1 MTISIRI
8 GERLPKINL
17 KQTTSQGIQ
26 DIDTESFFKGRTV
39 ALFAIPGAFTP
50 TCSTIHMPG
59 FTQNMDAF
67 KDKGVAVACL
77 SVNDPFV
84 MAMWAK
90 ETGGEGVLTFLSDGN
105 AEFAKATGLDVDL
118 SVAGLGIRNRR
129 FSMLVEN
136 GVVRTINIE
145 EAPGKAELSSAE
157 TLICQL

>member
-67 KDKGVAVACL
+67 KDKGVTVACL

-84 MAMWAK
+84 MEAWGKTTNAHRDIA
-90 ETGGEGVLTFLSDGN
+90 LIADGN
-105 AEFAKATGLDVDL
+105 GDFTKAIGLILDG
-118 SVAGLGIRNRR
+118 SSFGLGLRSLRY
-129 FSMLVEN
+129 SMLVKD
-136 GVVRTINIE
+136 GVVTTLNIE
-145 EAPGKAELSSAE
+145 ANAGECNISSADA
-157 TLICQL
+157 LLKSL